1 MDSLFALFDQFFR
14 INLAQYPQNQQAYL
28 SESWEQFLCLLQTQ
42 PLDYGKIY
50 TLINRINYEDLKV
63 EKNERQSS
71 SQRYI
76 ARNITAASSPRI
88 VSSSVSKNSTNV
100 LSKIAQLD
108 SVASPKIA
116 VSNLA
121 SQQSLTNKTSLQ
133 QNVKQQQMTD
143 EFNRHLLLSKIK
155 ELQFNY
161 SVSTDKLYAIA
172 RISHSRGEN
181 QPTSKSPIKYPL
193 SQYINKS
200 RGSNHSAEH
209 YKIVV

>member
-1 MDSLFALFDQFFR
+1 MDSLFALFDQFIR
-14 INLAQYPQNQQAYL
+14 INLINYPQNQQAYI
-28 SESWEQFLCLLQTQ
+28 SESWEQFLSLLQTQ

-50 TLINRINYEDLKV
+50 TLINRMTYEDLTSS
-63 EKNERQSS
+63 KNERQSS
-71 SQRYI
+71 SQRQV

-88 VSSSVSKNSTNV
+88 VSTSVSKNSTNI
-100 LSKIAQLD
+100 LQKISQIDNL
-108 SVASPKIA
+108 ASPKIA

-121 SQQSLTNKTSLQ
+121 SQQSLMNKTSQQ
-133 QNVKQQQMTD
+133 QNVKQQQMTED
-143 EFNRHLLLSKIK
+143 FNRHLLLSKIK

-172 RISHSRGEN
+172 KIFQSKES

-193 SQYINKS
+193 TQYANKS

-209 YKIVV
+209 YKIVA

>member
-1 MDSLFALFDQFFR
+1 MDSLFALFDQFIR
-14 INLAQYPQNQQAYL
+14 INLINYPQNQQAYI
-28 SESWEQFLCLLQTQ
+28 SESWEQFLSLLQTQ

-50 TLINRINYEDLKV
+50 TLINRMTYEDLTSA
-63 EKNERQSS
+63 KNERQSS
-71 SQRYI
+71 TQRQV

-88 VSSSVSKNSTNV
+88 VSTSVSKNSTNI
-100 LSKIAQLD
+100 LQKISQMD
-108 SVASPKIA
+108 NVASPKIA

-121 SQQSLTNKTSLQ
+121 SQQSLMNKTSQQ
-133 QNVKQQQMTD
+133 QNVKQQQMTE

-172 RISHSRGEN
+172 KIFQSKEC

-193 SQYINKS
+193 TQYTNKS

-209 YKIVV
+209 YKIVA

>member
-1 MDSLFALFDQFFR
+1 MDSLFALFDQFIR
-14 INLAQYPQNQQAYL
+14 INLINYPQNQQAYI
-28 SESWEQFLCLLQTQ
+28 SESWEQFLSLLQTQ

-50 TLINRINYEDLKV
+50 TLINRMTYEDLTSA
-63 EKNERQSS
+63 KNERQSS
-71 SQRYI
+71 TQRQV

-88 VSSSVSKNSTNV
+88 VSTSVSKNSTNI
-100 LSKIAQLD
+100 LQKISQMD
-108 SVASPKIA
+108 NVASPKIA

-121 SQQSLTNKTSLQ
+121 SQQSLMNKTSQ
-133 QNVKQQQMTD
+133 QQSIKQQQMSE

-172 RISHSRGEN
+172 KIFQSKDC

-193 SQYINKS
+193 AQYTNKS

-209 YKIVV
+209 YKIVA